1 MAIKNIG
8 AAWNKTSK
16 NGNPMVSVSLNMK
29 GKKVNFML
37 FKNTQKQNPGQPDW
51 NAGVIVND
59 ANAASA
65 PVQAAPVTPAPAN
78 PVVADPV
85 VADPVVQEDQSD
97 EESPW

>member
-16 NGNPMVSVSLNMK
+16 NGNPMLSVSLNMK

-51 NAGVIVND
+51 NAGVIVDD
-59 ANAASA
+59 ANAPAQVA
-65 PVQAAPVTPAPAN
+65 PAQAAPVQVAPATPAPAT
-78 PVVADPV
+78 PA
-85 VADPVVQEDQSD
+85 AQEDQSD